1 VAEGDHGIYV
11 VARLAGIQLATSV
24 KACVV
29 GRRLRESGMA
39 GLKTGHYKGA
49 FRHVARGALRMLR
62 KAPLERRS
70 GHRRDAL
77 MCCCYWTIRVNLA
90 VADALPEVAVTVTV

>member
-1 VAEGDHGIYV
+1 
-11 VARLAGIQLATSV
+11 
-24 KACVV
+24 
-29 GRRLRESGMA
+29 MA

-49 FRHVARGALRMLR
+49 FRMLR

-77 MCCCYWTIRVNLA
+77 MCCCYWTIRVNLV

>member
-1 VAEGDHGIYV
+1 MGSTWWRGWLGSSWLLVW
-11 VARLAGIQLATSV
+11 AG
-24 KACVV
+24 CVV

-39 GLKTGHYKGA
+39 GLTGHYKGA
-49 FRHVARGALRMLR
+49 LRRLR

-77 MCCCYWTIRVNLA
+77 MCCCYWTIRVNLV

>member
-1 VAEGDHGIYV
+1 VAEGDHGVYV

-24 KACVV
+24 KACVL

-49 FRHVARGALRMLR
+49 FRRLR

-77 MCCCYWTIRVNLA
+77 MCCCYWTIRVNLVVA
-90 VADALPEVAVTVTV
+90 VALPEVAVTVTV